1 MRNTTVLATLILA
14 ACATTVSAGSPQTTA
29 TMKIS
34 GMPGQIA
41 IPVDQTDWS
50 QIPGL
55 PDPTAPRDS
64 QSTNPLGSRSSSLIS
79 RSGTLGGGGGGG
91 GGGGRVEVQDI
102 SIVKELDHSSPRLL
116 TACANGEHIPVIE
129 IEFVSVGGDDQ
140 EYLVLTLKNCIVAAY
155 NPQGTSGDPAS
166 PEELVISYGEVSW
179 EYRPV
184 QTTQRST
191 PPPFSYTPHPR

>member
-1 MRNTTVLATLILA
+1 MRSIPVFGALVLI
-14 ACATTVSAGSPQTTA
+14 ACPIAISAGTPQATA
-29 TMKIS
+29 IMKIS
-34 GMPGQIA
+34 GVPGQIA
-41 IPVDQTDWS
+41 IPVDQTAWS
-50 QIPGL
+50 LIPGL
-55 PDPTAPRDS
+55 PDPTAARTG
-64 QSTNPLGSRSSSLIS
+64 QSTNPLGSRGGSLIS
-79 RSGTLGGGGGGG
+79 RGGTL

-102 SIVKELDHSSPRLL
+102 SIVKELDHSSPKLL

-179 EYRPV
+179 EYRPIDHA
-184 QTTQRST
+184 QRPTPSFYPST
-191 PPPFSYTPHPR
+191 PYPQ